1 VFPHSTGLFTP
12 VAAALAASALRLG
25 PHGLPALPRNAKS
38 PQPPKCRGAR
48 FCERDIS
55 RYVAQS
61 RNAALQTT
69 DRAAP
74 VVHTSDC
81 HRPAAPQWTG
91 ERFSRP
97 ARIVPAASSLS
108 PVAARIAEAKRRPR
122 EARLAPDTRLVVR
135 GVVPATTQSDLPL
148 TRGLRPASHRNAG
161 QCPNGGGDARRK
173 AENRA
178 RQIWGKLVWHRTAA
192 LGFGRRKPTASPPT
206 SREVRWKREAHIY
219 GRRTHLKRRPPPPR
233 TN

>member
-1 VFPHSTGLFTP
+1 MLGFAFPHSTGLFTP

-81 HRPAAPQWTG
+81 QRPDAPQMDGRYQEISVIRKVGFASSGCGTG
-91 ERFSRP
+91 ELRFM
-97 ARIVPAASSLS
+97 
-108 PVAARIAEAKRRPR
+108 PVNI
-122 EARLAPDTRLVVR
+122 
-135 GVVPATTQSDLPL
+135 G
-148 TRGLRPASHRNAG
+148 
-161 QCPNGGGDARRK
+161 
-173 AENRA
+173 
-178 RQIWGKLVWHRTAA
+178 
-192 LGFGRRKPTASPPT
+192 
-206 SREVRWKREAHIY
+206 
-219 GRRTHLKRRPPPPR
+219 
-233 TN
+233 